1 VSDALEQFLGPRKSV
16 MFDTQKYMTYSV
28 SSSNDFTE
36 YRGLLGSAC
45 ISASFTSTLY
55 SVSARGEP
63 FAGSPLPSTCASATV
78 ESSTGSFAVSG
89 AGSCTGSFVGSV
101 DDMANMRV
109 WVWMCEDGRANE

>member
-1 VSDALEQFLGPRKSV
+1 VSDALEQLLGPRESV
-16 MFDTQKYMTYSV
+16 MSDMHEPGTYSV

-78 ESSTGSFAVSG
+78 DSSTGSFAVSG
-89 AGSCTGSFVGSV
+89 AGSCTGSLVGSV
-101 DDMANMRV
+101 DDMADARV
-109 WVWMCEDGRANE
+109 NE